1 VDEPLGS
8 VRRRM
13 RGDCFAQ
20 QKPQT
25 LRLKRF
31 IATPAARFKRIDV
44 KNVVLTL
51 RVGDLRERS

>member
-13 RGDCFAQ
+13 RRDCFAQ

-44 KNVVLTL
+44 
-51 RVGDLRERS
+51 